1 MASVNTVTSVQGL
14 SREQIFNELKRE
26 LCALFELKP
35 EQITPKARL
44 YDDLD
49 LDSIDAVDLAV
60 RLQDLTKKRIK
71 PEQFKAVRTVEDVV
85 DAVEQMLRP

>member
-1 MASVNTVTSVQGL
+1 MASVSVL
-14 SREQIFNELKRE
+14 SRDEIFDELKRE
-26 LCALFELKP
+26 LCALFELTP
-35 EQITPKARL
+35 ELVTPKARL

-60 RLQDLTKKRIK
+60 RLQELTNKRIK

-85 DAVEQMLRP
+85 DAVEQMLRA

>member
-1 MASVNTVTSVQGL
+1 MRNASAL
-14 SREQIFNELKRE
+14 SRDEILSELTRE

-35 EQITPKARL
+35 EQVTPKAHL

-60 RLQDLTKKRIK
+60 RLQELTKKRIK

-85 DAVEQMLRP
+85 DAVEQMLRA

>member
-1 MASVNTVTSVQGL
+1 MVTASAL
-14 SREQIFNELKRE
+14 SRDEIFAQLKRE

-35 EQITPKARL
+35 ETITPAARL

-60 RLQDLTKKRIK
+60 RLQELTKKRIR
-71 PEQFKAVRTVEDVV
+71 PEQFKAVRTVADVV
-85 DAVEQMLRP
+85 DAVEQMLRT